1 MAESLT
7 TIQMQVATPVDAIL
21 LAAPINTNIS
31 GDNVIIPAVV
41 GQVIRVFKIFAV
53 ASSSVQVTP
62 IDGTPSGTAFTGPLT
77 LGSFALDFDSQPWF
91 TTSSGKAFV
100 LNLSTGVQVS
110 GSVFYTQ
117 G

>member
-1 MAESLT
+1 MPDSLT
-7 TIQMQVATPVDAIL
+7 TVQMQFATPSDATL
-21 LAAPINTNIS
+21 LTAPINTNTS
-31 GDNVIIPAVV
+31 GDNIIVAGIT

-53 ASSSVQVTP
+53 AASSVQVTP
-62 IDGTPSGTAFTGPLT
+62 VDGTPSGTAFTGALT

-91 TTSSGKAFV
+91 TTSVGNAFV

-110 GSVFYTQ
+110 GSVYYTQ

>member
-1 MAESLT
+1 MTQALT
-7 TIQMQVATPVDAIL
+7 TIQMQVATPADAIL
-21 LAAPINTNIS
+21 LAAPINISTS
-31 GDNVIIPAVV
+31 GDNTIITGVG

-53 ASSSVQVTP
+53 AASSVLVTP
-62 IDGTPSGTAFTGPLT
+62 KDGTGGTAFTGALT

-91 TTSSGKAFV
+91 TTTAGNNFV
-100 LNLSTGVQVS
+100 LNLGSGVQVS